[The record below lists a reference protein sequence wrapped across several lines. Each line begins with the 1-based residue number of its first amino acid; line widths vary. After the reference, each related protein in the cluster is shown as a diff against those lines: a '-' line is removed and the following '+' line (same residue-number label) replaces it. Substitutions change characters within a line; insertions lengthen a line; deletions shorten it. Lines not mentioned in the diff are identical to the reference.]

1 MLMALIF
8 NHTICHAQ
16 SLNYPKVKVEKVLEV
31 YKSNEKKFYPK
42 TIIELNKNKSNKRNL
57 SAKEKK
63 ALDQELDDLDRAL
76 LEMNKALNSK

>member
-1 MLMALIF
+1 MLIAFLF
-8 NHTICHAQ
+8 NHTICQAQ
-16 SLNYPKVKVEKVLEV
+16 SLDYPKVKVEKVLEV
-31 YKSNEKKFYPK
+31 YKGNERKFYPK
-42 TIIELNKNKSNKRNL
+42 TIIQLNKNKSTTKTL